1 MTDILIYRICE
12 DDTLITSRRISAS
25 EVLLV
30 VLSLYKYEDIKLE
43 TAISIIEKNNLD
55 LERFNKL
62 LPLC

>member
-12 DDTLITSRRISAS
+12 DDTLITSRIISAS
-25 EVLLV
+25 EMLLV

-62 LPLC
+62 LLLC